1 MSQVY
6 LLSNSAADLN
16 LQARFGVV
24 VTVASVELTM
34 CWSADLSLPLCAM
47 HLLHFP
53 KKHDQPALF
62 P

>member
-24 VTVASVELTM
+24 VTVSSVELTM
-34 CWSADLSLPLCAM
+34 CWSVLADLSLPSLCNAFAT
-47 HLLHFP
+47 LC
-53 KKHDQPALF
+53 
-62 P
+62 